1 MYSFENY
8 STTVLVHVHGLFQM
22 SRAIGEINFEQK
34 IKLEVSREC
43 SLSILLRARLDLE
56 RVEIENGAGEV
67 SR

>member
-1 MYSFENY
+1 
-8 STTVLVHVHGLFQM
+8 M

-34 IKLEVSREC
+34 IKLEVSREY
-43 SLSILLRARLDLE
+43 SLSILLLARLDLE